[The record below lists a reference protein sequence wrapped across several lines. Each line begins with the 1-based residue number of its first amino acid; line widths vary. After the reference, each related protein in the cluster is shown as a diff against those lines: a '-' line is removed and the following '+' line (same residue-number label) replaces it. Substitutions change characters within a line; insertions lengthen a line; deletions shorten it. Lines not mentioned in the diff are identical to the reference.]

1 MVTCLA
7 EFSFQP
13 LHNSPES
20 AERDICGGSISC
32 RPGLGLGGELLV
44 KQQFQTHPTF
54 CAHLH
59 LLEAEVGSGDGQELV
74 GKFEYS
80 SFKFLRGL
88 FD

>member
-1 MVTCLA
+1 MVTRLA
-7 EFSFQP
+7 EFSFQ
-13 LHNSPES
+13 LSPNLR
-20 AERDICGGSISC
+20 ERELSIINGGSISC
-32 RPGLGLGGELLV
+32 RLGLGGKPLV

-59 LLEAEVGSGDGQELV
+59 LLEAEVGSGDGQELA